1 MPIAQFAPLSSLVQP
16 ALWHKLSD
24 LKIDVLKLSD
34 AAVPIHGSYTAG
46 RSVKDR
52 ESGQEISLPCNLTV
66 GADSFEDNYRC
77 VDKDLCSR
85 IPDQHIVVQHM
96 ALYLPLEH

>member
-1 MPIAQFAPLSSLVQP
+1 MPIVQFTPFSSLVQP

-34 AAVPIHGSYTAG
+34 AAVPIQGSYTAG

-66 GADSFEDNYRC
+66 GSDSFDNDYRY
-77 VDKDLCSR
+77 VAG
-85 IPDQHIVVQHM
+85 DQ
-96 ALYLPLEH
+96 LL